1 MTEKT
6 EINSSGAV
14 VLERV
19 YNAPIE
25 KVWKA
30 LTVNEEMKQ
39 WYFNLKEFRAEVGFE
54 FRFDV
59 EHEGHNYIHLC
70 KVTEV
75 IPGKKIAYTWRYK
88 DEPGDSLV
96 SFELFPEGKG
106 KTKLRLVHTGLE
118 TFPKTQAYAKENFVA
133 GWTDI
138 IGNSLKQYVEK

>member
-1 MTEKT
+1 MKEDLKEKK
-6 EINSSGAV
+6 SGPV

-30 LTVNEEMKQ
+30 LTVNEEMKE
-39 WYFNLKEFRAEVGFE
+39 WYFNLAEFRPEVGFE

-59 EHEGHNYIHLC
+59 THEGNEYIHLC

-75 IPGKKIAYTWRYK
+75 VPGRKIAYSWRYK
-88 DEPGDSLV
+88 DQPGDSVV
-96 SFELFPEGKG
+96 SFELFKEGD
-106 KTKLRLVHTGLE
+106 KTKLRLVHEGLDS
-118 TFPKTQAYAKENFVA
+118 FPKTPAYAKENFVA

>member
-1 MTEKT
+1 MKEDLKEKK
-6 EINSSGAV
+6 SGPV
-14 VLERV
+14 ILERV

-30 LTVNEEMKQ
+30 LTVNEEMKK
-39 WYFNLKEFRAEVGFE
+39 WYFNLAEFRAEVGFE

-59 EHEGHNYIHLC
+59 THEGHNYIHLC

-75 IPGKKIAYTWRYK
+75 IPGRKIAYTWRYK

-96 SFELFPEGKG
+96 SFELSEQGKQ
-106 KTKLRLVHTGLE
+106 TKLRLVHEGLD
-118 TFPKTQAYAKENFVA
+118 TFPKTPAYAKENFVA